1 MKTLNPKKSLLK
13 IMSYVV
19 AIPSYD
25 RPDTIANK
33 TLKTILDG
41 GVPKNLVHV
50 FVANKAEEKRYIDAL
65 PKSMYGKLVVG
76 KKGITAQRR
85 FIIEY
90 FPENKKVVSI
100 DDDIEGLF
108 EKVSDKEL
116 RKITNVHKFFI
127 DAFAMLEKERLY
139 IWGIYPVHNPYFM
152 KNTITTDL
160 KFIVGQLYGFVNR
173 KIKTIQPSQKIF
185 EKEDYE
191 QSIKYFLKDGGVVR
205 FNNVSAKTKN
215 HAKGGLG
222 IREGRLEANRAAA
235 EYLRRTYPAYVN
247 IFCRANGM
255 TEVRLS
261 RKTKQNI

>member
-1 MKTLNPKKSLLK
+1 
-13 IMSYVV
+13 MSYVI

-25 RPDTIANK
+25 RPEIIVK
-33 TLKTILDG
+33 KSLRTILDG
-41 GVPKNLVHV
+41 GVPKDLVHV
-50 FVANKAEEKRYIDAL
+50 FVANEAEEKRYMESL
-65 PKSMYGKLVVG
+65 PKSTYNKLIVG
-76 KKGITAQRR
+76 RKGITAQRK

-90 FPENKKVVSI
+90 FPENQKIVSI

-116 RKITNVHKFFI
+116 RKITNVHKFFM
-127 DAFAMLEKERLY
+127 DAFALLERERLY
-139 IWGIYPVHNPYFM
+139 IWGIYPVHNAYFM
-152 KNTITTDL
+152 KDTITTDL

-173 KIKTIQPSQKIF
+173 KTKTIQPSSKAV

-205 FNNVSAKTKN
+205 FNNVSVKTKN

-222 IREGRLEANRAAA
+222 TREGRLKQNRAAA
-235 EYLRRTYPAYVN
+235 EYLSREYPAYVKM
-247 IFCRANGM
+247 FCRANGM

-261 RKTKQNI
+261 RIDRRK